1 MGIELLIDELEF
13 ETVEEMQTVK
23 EVRELAM
30 IEAGRICQD
39 SLQGFNLIK
48 QVGRVV
54 LVSFCPENDADPIMP
69 VVLGASLPLLTAA
82 IGLYTVMN
90 RAYAEISAA
99 GELYVQAAQ
108 NELDGQ
114 ELAFLRHQVQLC
126 AVDPLRVLVGER

>member
-1 MGIELLIDELEF
+1 METKTIINQTWVETPAIEN
-13 ETVEEMQTVK
+13 VE
-23 EVRELAM
+23 ELAM

>member
-1 MGIELLIDELEF
+1 METETIINQTWVETPTIEN
-13 ETVEEMQTVK
+13 VE
-23 EVRELAM
+23 ELAM

-82 IGLYTVMN
+82 IGLYAVMN

-99 GELYVQAAQ
+99 GEIYMQAAQ

-126 AVDPLRVLVGER
+126 AVDPLRALVGER

>member
-1 MGIELLIDELEF
+1 METETIINQQWVETPTIEN
-13 ETVEEMQTVK
+13 VE
-23 EVRELAM
+23 ELAM
-30 IEAGRICQD
+30 IEAGRICHD
-39 SLQGFNLIK
+39 SLQGFKLIK

-82 IGLYTVMN
+82 IGLYAVMN
-90 RAYAEISAA
+90 RAYAEIRAA

-126 AVDPLRVLVGER
+126 AVDPLRALVGER

>member
-1 MGIELLIDELEF
+1 METKTKTIINQTWVETPAIEN
-13 ETVEEMQTVK
+13 VE
-23 EVRELAM
+23 ELAM

>member
-1 MGIELLIDELEF
+1 METETIINQTWVETPTIES
-13 ETVEEMQTVK
+13 VE
-23 EVRELAM
+23 ELAM

-82 IGLYTVMN
+82 IGLYAVMN
-90 RAYAEISAA
+90 RAYAEIRAA

-126 AVDPLRVLVGER
+126 AVDPLRALVGER

>member
-1 MGIELLIDELEF
+1 MNETATIINQTWVEMPTIEN
-13 ETVEEMQTVK
+13 VE
-23 EVRELAM
+23 ELAM

-48 QVGRVV
+48 RVGRVV

-82 IGLYTVMN
+82 IGLYAVMN

-99 GELYVQAAQ
+99 GEIYMQAAQ

-126 AVDPLRVLVGER
+126 AVDPLRALVGER

>member
-1 MGIELLIDELEF
+1 METKTKTIINQTWVETPAIEN
-13 ETVEEMQTVK
+13 VE
-23 EVRELAM
+23 ELAM

-126 AVDPLRVLVGER
+126 AVDPLRALVGER